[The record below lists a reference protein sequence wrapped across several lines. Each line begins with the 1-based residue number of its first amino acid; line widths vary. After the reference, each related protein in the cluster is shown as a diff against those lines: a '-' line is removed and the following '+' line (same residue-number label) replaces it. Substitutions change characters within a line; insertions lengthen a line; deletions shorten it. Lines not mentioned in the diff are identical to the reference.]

1 MGSPVRRAMSR
12 QPEARRPLSL
22 RRQLLLPLAWIWLLG
37 LVAAVAGASWLA
49 NASANSAFDRGL
61 QDETVALAAKLV
73 WSDRGPLLDISRQA
87 MELLNWDGETPNSF
101 VLLDEAGRVLA
112 GDALVPRPQLRHQSF
127 AQPQLFD
134 AQFRGQSV
142 RGAQFSVSSPMLDRS
157 VTIIK
162 VEAGQKRGRL
172 VRDMLLAMAVPT
184 LVIAA
189 STVALLNW
197 GIRRG
202 LAPLRAVAREV
213 EGRAP
218 SDLRPLPVEGVPAEV
233 VPLIERINSLLA
245 DVQQSVAVQR
255 RFVADAAHQLRTP
268 VAGLRVLT
276 QELAF
281 ELKQLESVQP
291 SAWQPLLSAL
301 MRSSDRLT
309 RLIGQLLSLVRS
321 QAAHPSVDGELQLQD
336 IRPLLR
342 EAAEPY
348 ALRAARQG
356 RSLLLEMPEAPVL
369 ARADSLWL
377 GEALANVLDNALRY
391 GGLQVVVTVQ
401 ALAGAV
407 QIDIADDGAG
417 VAPTDLPRLTEAF
430 WRGERAD
437 TRGDDGSGGSGLG
450 LAIAYEVI
458 TKLGGTWSAQTR
470 PEFAGLRIRWLLP
483 V

>member
-1 MGSPVRRAMSR
+1 M
-12 QPEARRPLSL
+12 RRPEPRRVLSL

-61 QDETVALAAKLV
+61 QDETAALAAKLV
-73 WSDRGPLLDISRQA
+73 WTDRGPLLDISRQA
-87 MELLNWDGETPNSF
+87 MELSNWDGETPNRF
-101 VLLDEAGRVLA
+101 VLLDESGRVLA
-112 GDALVPRPQLRHQSF
+112 GDAAVPRPALRDQSF
-127 AQPQLFD
+127 GQPQLFD
-134 AQFRGQSV
+134 AQFQGQRV

-157 VTIIK
+157 VTLIK
-162 VEAGQKRGRL
+162 VETGHKRGRL
-172 VRDMLLAMAVPT
+172 QRDMLLAMAAPT
-184 LVIAA
+184 VVIAA
-189 STVALLNW
+189 LTVSLLNW

-202 LAPLRAVAREV
+202 LAPLRAVAHEV

-218 SDLRPLPVEGVPAEV
+218 SDLRPLPVEGVPAEAA
-233 VPLIERINSLLA
+233 PLIERINSLLA

-281 ELKQLESVQP
+281 ELSQSERAQP
-291 SAWQPLLSAL
+291 LAWQPLLSAL
-301 MRSSDRLT
+301 LRSSDRLT

-321 QAAHPSVDGELQLQD
+321 QAAHLSFDGEPAQQD
-336 IRPLLR
+336 IRPILR

-348 ALRAARQG
+348 ALRAARLG
-356 RSLLLEMPEAPVL
+356 RSLLLEMPDLPVP

-377 GEALANVLDNALRY
+377 GEALANLLDNALRY
-391 GGLQVVVTVQ
+391 GGTQIVVTVR

-417 VAPTDLPRLTEAF
+417 VAPADLPRLTEAF

-458 TKLGGTWSAQTR
+458 TKLGGQWSAQTR
-470 PEFAGLRIRWLLP
+470 PEFAGLRIRWRLP
-483 V
+483 A